1 MKISLIIIST
11 LLVLSVFL
19 PFLLFVLNGTK
30 NTSNTKKKIN
40 SLIKDNGIIYGLKD
54 IWRKKFIGISTDNK
68 IVTFIHFNLNDPIIT
83 TINLTDVNQCLIIKN
98 HGKDRDKVI
107 RLKNLSLEFIFKSL
121 AKSNL
126 IVNFFNI
133 DDDLSED
140 FELQRIEKWQK
151 TISNALTKKSVVK
164 LAS

>member
-30 NTSNTKKKIN
+30 NTSNTKKQIN
-40 SLIKDNGIIYGLKD
+40 SLIKDNGIIYSLKD
-54 IWRKKFIGISTDNK
+54 IWRKNFMGLSADNK
-68 IVTFIHFNLNDPIIT
+68 TLTFIHFNLNEPSIT

-107 RLKNLSLEFIFKSL
+107 RLKNLSLEFIFKSS

-126 IVNFFNI
+126 IINFFNI
-133 DDDLSED
+133 DDDLTED
-140 FELQRIEKWQK
+140 LELQRIEKWQK
-151 TISNALTKKSVVK
+151 TILNALTVKPFVK